1 MVITMKR
8 NLALVILLGLLC
20 IALPASA
27 AGNIWYVAPPGG
39 EIETDFTTIQG
50 AVDAASSGDTVVVFS
65 GTYSCF
71 RVSKPYLTFQIIEN
85 DGPVIIDGSTGPLRI
100 PSSSSDNATGT
111 ILDGFTF
118 SGGTPFQLG
127 TYGPAPDSIIRNCTF
142 NGLGSAGIIIS
153 IENCTFEN
161 NTIDGGSVGYAVTV
175 TRPNLVFRGNTI
187 KNAVCTNGALVL
199 NGGGN
204 ATIENNSIINCTGTR
219 NIGGFLIRN
228 SAGCVISNNILRDWS
243 GNGIY
248 FFETSANNTVTGND
262 LGNTTVYF
270 RNAGENNRIYLN
282 NNVAGVGLYAGT
294 TAPATTS
301 WNATAPVTYTYNGVE
316 YTGYPGNF
324 WSEIPGEDAD
334 GDGIG
339 DTPYVVPNGLGTD
352 YAPLMG
358 AWEDGVIVSPPP
370 EPKTWYVDDSGDA
383 DFTSIQDAVN
393 NATSGDTIIVLPG
406 NYSWF
411 GVTKPYLT
419 IQAFTNDGSVIVDCK
434 NSAGLELPSGSN
446 QNATGTILDGLTIVN
461 PGAGLLLGQYG
472 PAPNAIIR
480 NCTFNGISASAGMVL
495 KSPNCVFEDN
505 IIDEASANNILA
517 VQSGSV
523 LRNNIIKNSRGS
535 NCVIYVQNG
544 EDVVCENNTFVNCT
558 GTLTYGVLLVR
569 NSTNCA
575 IANNTLIDID
585 GIGLY
590 YYQNSADNTVIGN
603 DFGTTTIYFRDAG
616 NNNRIYLNN
625 NLAGVA
631 LHAGTTAPATT
642 SWNATSPVTYTY
654 NGVEYTGYP
663 GNFWAEL
670 AGEDADGDGIGDT
683 PYVLP
688 DGLGTDYAPLMGAW
702 EGGVITGS
710 EPALPYTVLYN
721 GTVDIPAGSTIMA
734 AISPISG
741 GYKPGEDF
749 VEIPANSV
757 GGMLDA
763 SDFIFDMWKSQKP
776 VPTYSLQNI
785 TTPDGVLYPNVQ
797 NATANLAWRS
807 FDGMTAAAK
816 KYDPNVALENG
827 TTIYT
832 VYGDYNVVNSDP
844 SGAQYVIVTTLNVV
858 EPEPE
863 PATWYVDDD
872 GGADFTT
879 IQAAVDAA
887 SAGDTI
893 VVKDGAYT
901 ENVNVTG
908 ALVLMTENGR
918 ENVVV
923 TAASPA
929 APVFAISA
937 DGVTVRDFT
946 VRGPT
951 NEHIAGIENI
961 GYDDCLII
969 GNDCGGA
976 LYNGIHLG
984 GDATNN
990 TVTENYCHDNTRRG
1004 ISLRDSVH
1012 GNYVYNNLCIENGE
1026 AQICIKDNANGNFVW
1041 ANTFVGAV
1049 ECLSPN
1055 TFNSTE
1061 PVAYTY
1067 KGAEYTGFAGN
1078 FWSDYTG
1085 VDVDG
1090 NGIGDAP
1097 YTLPG
1102 GTDYA
1107 PLMGAWEDGVIV
1119 GSRPEPIVFNTAVT
1133 VYADE
1138 PIVVD
1143 GTTYG
1148 GNTFFNILAAA
1159 GYTYTYAESDAGY
1172 GDRKPLL
1179 TLTIDG
1185 VTYPTEDFGPD
1196 YAWKF
1201 YETLGTGNDVK
1212 FKKALNGY
1220 ISKSGT
1226 YYIWYGDMSQFDWWE
1241 LPSIENSTY
1250 VVALTV
1256 ELLPTRP
1263 GEDGAPTG
1271 VTIISPLPNSGYA
1284 VGASVRLAATATGDN
1299 LTYTWDLGNGDTVV
1313 GQDTSYA
1320 YPAAGNYT
1328 ITLTVANDA
1337 GSAEASTGITILD
1350 SDQPYIVL
1358 YQGTVDIA
1366 DGSTILAAI
1375 SPRSGG
1381 YVPGEDFVEIPAESV
1396 GGMLNASGFIFD
1408 LWKSTKPIP
1417 TYSLTDITT
1426 PDGVYYPNVQDAT
1439 ANLAWRSFD
1448 GMTSAATKY
1457 DPDVPLANGTT
1468 IYTVYGDYDVVNSDP
1483 SGAQYVIITTLN
1495 IVVTEPEEEAD
1506 TIVLRPG
1513 WNFVST
1519 PKRLADGANTF
1530 AIFDGVD
1537 TAGRSILLYDG
1548 LDYDWRQMGL
1558 TDTFRPLDAVWIYAN
1573 GTYEIPLTFAGGT
1586 AELPPKKALGKGWN
1600 AIGFSDTVP
1609 ESAAATLLSL
1619 EDSWATLIGYDAVD
1633 QRYERSIIRT
1643 TAGETQKM
1651 QPMQGYWIYTTRA
1664 ETLAAISG

>member
-1 MVITMKR
+1 MKR

-20 IALPASA
+20 IAFPASA
-27 AGNIWYVAPPGG
+27 ATWYVDGDVDAG
-39 EIETDFTTIQG
+39 TDFTNLQ
-50 AVDAASSGDTVVVFS
+50 AAANAASSNDTIVVFS
-65 GTYSCF
+65 GTYSGF
-71 RVSKPYLTFQIIEN
+71 ELIGEKPYLTFQALEN
-85 DGPVIIDGSTGPLRI
+85 DGPVVLNGASRI
-100 PSSSSDNATGT
+100 PTASNCNATGT

-118 SGGTPFQLG
+118 INAGGMPFNLG
-127 TYGPAPDSIIRNCTF
+127 TYGPASDSIVRNSQIIRTF
-142 NGLGSAGIIIS
+142 TIGLQGGST
-153 IENCTFEN
+153 NLTLEN
-161 NTIDGGSVGYAVTV
+161 NTFVDVRTGAALASILMVRDVPNSNIVNNTFTNVTA
-175 TRPNLVFRGNTI
+175 TSGIFYFNSPAATNITIAGNTFD
-187 KNAVCTNGALVL
+187 ATV
-199 NGGGN
+199 GG
-204 ATIENNSIINCTGTR
+204 
-219 NIGGFLIRN
+219 
-228 SAGCVISNNILRDWS
+228 
-243 GNGIY
+243 
-248 FFETSANNTVTGND
+248 
-262 LGNTTVYF
+262 TTFYF
-270 RNAGENNRIYLN
+270 RTAGEGNRIYLN
-282 NNVAGVGLYAGT
+282 NNVAGVGLYAGN
-294 TAPATTS
+294 TAPDVIWNTTS
-301 WNATAPVTYTYNGVE
+301 PVTYTYNGVE
-316 YTGYPGNF
+316 RTGYLGNHWLDYTGV
-324 WSEIPGEDAD
+324 DAD

-358 AWEDGVIVSPPP
+358 AWEDGVIASPPP
-370 EPKTWYVDDSGDA
+370 EPKTWYVSSGD
-383 DFTSIQDAVN
+383 D
-393 NATSGDTIIVLPG
+393 
-406 NYSWF
+406 
-411 GVTKPYLT
+411 
-419 IQAFTNDGSVIVDCK
+419 
-434 NSAGLELPSGSN
+434 
-446 QNATGTILDGLTIVN
+446 
-461 PGAGLLLGQYG
+461 
-472 PAPNAIIR
+472 
-480 NCTFNGISASAGMVL
+480 
-495 KSPNCVFEDN
+495 
-505 IIDEASANNILA
+505 
-517 VQSGSV
+517 
-523 LRNNIIKNSRGS
+523 
-535 NCVIYVQNG
+535 
-544 EDVVCENNTFVNCT
+544 
-558 GTLTYGVLLVR
+558 
-569 NSTNCA
+569 
-575 IANNTLIDID
+575 
-585 GIGLY
+585 
-590 YYQNSADNTVIGN
+590 
-603 DFGTTTIYFRDAG
+603 
-616 NNNRIYLNN
+616 
-625 NLAGVA
+625 
-631 LHAGTTAPATT
+631 
-642 SWNATSPVTYTY
+642 
-654 NGVEYTGYP
+654 
-663 GNFWAEL
+663 
-670 AGEDADGDGIGDT
+670 
-683 PYVLP
+683 
-688 DGLGTDYAPLMGAW
+688 
-702 EGGVITGS
+702 
-710 EPALPYTVLYN
+710 
-721 GTVDIPAGSTIMA
+721 
-734 AISPISG
+734 
-741 GYKPGEDF
+741 
-749 VEIPANSV
+749 
-757 GGMLDA
+757 
-763 SDFIFDMWKSQKP
+763 
-776 VPTYSLQNI
+776 
-785 TTPDGVLYPNVQ
+785 
-797 NATANLAWRS
+797 
-807 FDGMTAAAK
+807 
-816 KYDPNVALENG
+816 
-827 TTIYT
+827 
-832 VYGDYNVVNSDP
+832 
-844 SGAQYVIVTTLNVV
+844 
-858 EPEPE
+858 
-863 PATWYVDDD
+863 
-872 GGADFTT
+872 ADFTT

-887 SAGDTI
+887 SSNDTI
-893 VVKDGAYT
+893 VVLPGGYSTFIVNKPYLTIRSEEGPDSAIVNCGSGEGISNSDNAAGLVLDGLTIVNPGGAGIRLGEYGPAPDSVIRNCIIWNISGELVLKET
-901 ENVNVTG
+901 NTTFENNVLYNPGGGTYAINVQFDDIIFQNNRIEGSSAPYG
-908 ALVLMTENGR
+908 ALAVWEVKNGIFR
-918 ENVVV
+918 NN
-923 TAASPA
+923 TIANCTGPA
-929 APVFAISA
+929 ALIYLAENCTFTQNSFIDNPEGIWLYQPGDDHTFDCNNFVDTSFVKTWGWSDAFTATFNATAPV
-937 DGVTVRDFT
+937 TYT
-946 VRGPT
+946 
-951 NEHIAGIENI
+951 
-961 GYDDCLII
+961 
-969 GNDCGGA
+969 
-976 LYNGIHLG
+976 YNG
-984 GDATNN
+984 
-990 TVTENYCHDNTRRG
+990 
-1004 ISLRDSVH
+1004 
-1012 GNYVYNNLCIENGE
+1012 
-1026 AQICIKDNANGNFVW
+1026 
-1041 ANTFVGAV
+1041 V
-1049 ECLSPN
+1049 EH
-1055 TFNSTE
+1055 
-1061 PVAYTY
+1061 
-1067 KGAEYTGFAGN
+1067 TGYPGN
-1078 FWSDYTG
+1078 FWADYAG
-1085 VDVDG
+1085 VDANGDG
-1090 NGIGDAP
+1090 IIDEP
-1097 YTLPG
+1097 YVLPDDL

-1107 PLMGAWEDGVIV
+1107 PLVGAWEDGVIA
-1119 GSRPEPIVFNTAVT
+1119 SPAPEPIVVNASVT

-1138 PIVVD
+1138 PIVVN

-1148 GNTFFNILAAA
+1148 GNSFFNILAAA
-1159 GYTYTYAESDAGY
+1159 GFTYTYAESDAGY

-1358 YQGTVDIA
+1358 YQGTVDIPA
-1366 DGSTILAAI
+1366 GSTIQAAI

-1483 SGAQYVIITTLN
+1483 SGARYVIITTLN
-1495 IVVTEPEEEAD
+1495 IVEPGTANPPVAGFDASTTSGDAPLAVAFTDRSTNAPTSWSWTFGDGATSAEQNPVHTYTAPGTYTVSLMVANTAGSDSATKTIVVTEPGEEAD

-1619 EDSWATLIGYDAVD
+1619 GDSWATLIGYDAVD
-1633 QRYERSIIRT
+1633 QRYESAIIRT
-1643 TAGETQKM
+1643 TAGETREM

>member
-1 MVITMKR
+1 MKR
-8 NLALVILLGLLC
+8 NLTLVILLGLLC
-20 IALPASA
+20 LALPVSA
-27 AGNIWYVAPPGG
+27 ATWYVDDDGDA
-39 EIETDFTTIQG
+39 DFTTLWE
-50 AVDAASSGDTVVVFS
+50 ATRDTASGDVIYVLS
-65 GTYSCF
+65 GTYDSAF
-71 RVSKPYLTFQIIEN
+71 TVYVWHQTIQALPI
-85 DGPVIIDGSTGPLRI
+85 DGPVILAGGNPSI
-100 PSSSSDNATGT
+100 PAGDMGATGT
-111 ILDGFTF
+111 TLDGFLF
-118 SGGTPFQLG
+118 SGIQTLRPGSV
-127 TYGPAPDSIIRNCTF
+127 GPAPDTIVRNCVFKGMT
-142 NGLGSAGIIIS
+142 GYVWPQGS
-153 IENCTFEN
+153 NMTFEN
-161 NTIDGGSVGYAVTV
+161 NTIMDSPAKDPFCNVQLRNTANSKIVNNTFINVSATEAAIHIRDATATGNIIAENTFDATAV
-175 TRPNLVFRGNTI
+175 GNT
-187 KNAVCTNGALVL
+187 
-199 NGGGN
+199 
-204 ATIENNSIINCTGTR
+204 
-219 NIGGFLIRN
+219 F
-228 SAGCVISNNILRDWS
+228 
-243 GNGIY
+243 
-248 FFETSANNTVTGND
+248 
-262 LGNTTVYF
+262 YF
-270 RNAGENNRIYLN
+270 RDAGEGNRIYLN
-282 NNVAGVGLYAGT
+282 NNVAGVGLYAGNTAPDVIWNT
-294 TAPATTS
+294 TAPM
-301 WNATAPVTYTYNGVE
+301 TYTYNGVE
-316 YTGYPGNF
+316 RTGYLGNH
-324 WSEIPGEDAD
+324 W
-334 GDGIG
+334 
-339 DTPYVVPNGLGTD
+339 LD
-352 YAPLMG
+352 Y
-358 AWEDGVIVSPPP
+358 
-370 EPKTWYVDDSGDA
+370 
-383 DFTSIQDAVN
+383 
-393 NATSGDTIIVLPG
+393 
-406 NYSWF
+406 
-411 GVTKPYLT
+411 
-419 IQAFTNDGSVIVDCK
+419 
-434 NSAGLELPSGSN
+434 
-446 QNATGTILDGLTIVN
+446 
-461 PGAGLLLGQYG
+461 
-472 PAPNAIIR
+472 
-480 NCTFNGISASAGMVL
+480 
-495 KSPNCVFEDN
+495 
-505 IIDEASANNILA
+505 
-517 VQSGSV
+517 
-523 LRNNIIKNSRGS
+523 
-535 NCVIYVQNG
+535 
-544 EDVVCENNTFVNCT
+544 
-558 GTLTYGVLLVR
+558 
-569 NSTNCA
+569 
-575 IANNTLIDID
+575 
-585 GIGLY
+585 
-590 YYQNSADNTVIGN
+590 
-603 DFGTTTIYFRDAG
+603 
-616 NNNRIYLNN
+616 
-625 NLAGVA
+625 
-631 LHAGTTAPATT
+631 
-642 SWNATSPVTYTY
+642 
-654 NGVEYTGYP
+654 
-663 GNFWAEL
+663 

-702 EGGVITGS
+702 EDGVITGS

-1201 YETLGTGNDVK
+1201 YETLGTGNDNK
-1212 FKKALNGY
+1212 YKKALNGY
-1220 ISKSGT
+1220 ISESGT

-1241 LPSIENSTY
+1241 LPSVENSTY
-1250 VVALTV
+1250 VVELNVT
-1256 ELLPTRP
+1256 LLPTRP
-1263 GEDGAPTG
+1263 SEDGTPAG
-1271 VTIISPLPNSGYA
+1271 VTIISPLSNSSYA
-1284 VGASVRLAATATGDN
+1284 VGASVRLAATATGDD

-1313 GQDTSYA
+1313 GQDTSYT

-1350 SDQPYIVL
+1350 SDLPYIVL
-1358 YQGTVDIA
+1358 YQGTVDIPA
-1366 DGSTILAAI
+1366 GSTIQAAI

-1396 GGMLNASGFIFD
+1396 GGMLNASGFIFN

-1483 SGAQYVIITTLN
+1483 SGARYVIITTLN
-1495 IVVTEPEEEAD
+1495 IVEPGTANPPVAGFDASTTSGDAPLAVAFTDRSTNAPTSWSWTFGDGATSAEQNPVHTYTAPGTYTVSLMVANTAGSDSATKTIVVTEPGEEAD

-1573 GTYEIPLTFAGGT
+1573 GTSEIPLTFAGGA
-1586 AELPPKKALGKGWN
+1586 AELPPQKNLGKGWN

-1619 EDSWATLIGYDAVD
+1619 GNSWATLIGYDAVD
-1633 QRYERSIIRT
+1633 QRYESAIIRT
-1643 TAGETQKM
+1643 TAGETREM